1 MSPLCVLWSHRRR
14 DFPHTRFTQMYV
26 YVANVTVHKGVGVL
40 TDMTSYHIL
49 GLYSGSVIR
58 HLGIKLH
65 VRSMVS
71 FECMNFTLY
80 INMFEKCNK
89 INIQQK
95 IKEDIVHVFH
105 RNWKGIHIIL
115 NIFFSQFNTG
125 VSDNFQNL
133 FCTPV
138 HLQCFYCYLI

>member
-1 MSPLCVLWSHRRR
+1 MSPRCVLWSHRRR

-89 INIQQK
+89 MNIPQK
-95 IKEDIVHVFH
+95 IKEDILYFT
-105 RNWKGIHIIL
+105 GIEKVSTL
-115 NIFFSQFNTG
+115 SWTYFFSNLTQAFQTIFKLL
-125 VSDNFQNL
+125 SAPLFTYMDNVF
-133 FCTPV
+133 V
-138 HLQCFYCYLI
+138 AI